1 VAEASSKDSV
11 KEIWMTNNTTLEI
24 SLEKIGKRFNR
35 EWIFRDVNA
44 RFVQGEKYAIIGAN
58 GSGKSTLLQLIAGLI
73 IPNAGEMHYK
83 YAESQ
88 TSIEIQNVYEKIA
101 IAAPYL
107 ELIEEMTPVELLT
120 FHSKFKSLTKS
131 ISEILEEIQLSS
143 ASEKQIRNFSSGM
156 KQRLKLGQAIF
167 SETPILLLDEP
178 TSNLDQQGIDL
189 YHHLIDAYTT
199 NRLVIISSNDANEYR
214 SCSVVYKMDDY
225 K

>member
-1 VAEASSKDSV
+1 
-11 KEIWMTNNTTLEI
+11 
-24 SLEKIGKRFNR
+24 
-35 EWIFRDVNA
+35 
-44 RFVQGEKYAIIGAN
+44 
-58 GSGKSTLLQLIAGLI
+58 
-73 IPNAGEMHYK
+73 
-83 YAESQ
+83 
-88 TSIEIQNVYEKIA
+88 
-101 IAAPYL
+101 
-107 ELIEEMTPVELLT
+107 LT
-120 FHSKFKSLTKS
+120 FHSKFKRLTKS
-131 ISEILEEIQLSS
+131 IPEILEEIQLSS

>member
-1 VAEASSKDSV
+1 
-11 KEIWMTNNTTLEI
+11 MTNKKRIEI

-44 RFVQGEKYAIIGAN
+44 HFVQGEKYAIVGAN

-73 IPNAGEMHYK
+73 IPNAGEMHYT
-83 YAESQ
+83 YADSPKA
-88 TSIEIQNVYEKIA
+88 IEIQNVYETIS

-120 FHSKFKSLTKS
+120 FHSKFKRLTKS
-131 ISEILEEIQLSS
+131 IPDILEEIQLSN

-178 TSNLDQQGIDL
+178 TSNLDQQGINL
-189 YHHLIDAYTT
+189 YHHLIDNYST
-199 NRLVIISSNDANEYR
+199 NRLLIISSNDANEYR
-214 SCSVVYKMDDY
+214 FCSDIYKMDDY

>member
-1 VAEASSKDSV
+1 
-11 KEIWMTNNTTLEI
+11 MTNKKRLEI

-44 RFVQGEKYAIIGAN
+44 RFVQGEKYAIVGAN

-73 IPNAGEMHYK
+73 IPNAGEMHYT
-83 YAESQ
+83 YADSPKA
-88 TSIEIQNVYEKIA
+88 IEIQKVYETIS
-101 IAAPYL
+101 IVAPYL

-120 FHSKFKSLTKS
+120 FHSKFKRLTKS
-131 ISEILEEIQLSS
+131 IPEILEEIQLSNS
-143 ASEKQIRNFSSGM
+143 SEKQIRNFSSGM

-178 TSNLDQQGIDL
+178 TSNLDQQGINL
-189 YHHLIDAYTT
+189 YHHLIDTYST
-199 NRLVIISSNDANEYR
+199 NRLLIISSNDANEYR
-214 SCSVVYKMDDY
+214 FCSDVYKMDDY